1 MQLFPLT
8 YCSGQ
13 TQGVITFEWWLKKHW
28 KLSILILGAGD
39 ICNGVIQTTFDC
51 RHITYLFWFM
61 QNHSCLRVRQQNLK
75 RIYYLKK
82 KKKKNQHSTLP
93 NWLRKKALK
102 TLNVVAKIGF
112 LYSFQHVTEIQLVYH
127 WRSTSSIN
135 NNNIHL
141 ALSRH

>member
-1 MQLFPLT
+1 MQLFSLT

-13 TQGVITFEWWLKKHW
+13 TQGVITIWMVIIETLKVEHFNLRGRRYMRW
-28 KLSILILGAGD
+28 
-39 ICNGVIQTTFDC
+39 CVIQTMFDC

-61 QNHSCLRVRQQNLK
+61 QNHSCLRVRQQNFK
-75 RIYYLKK
+75 RMY
-82 KKKKNQHSTLP
+82 KKKNQHSTLP

-112 LYSFQHVTEIQLVYH
+112 LYSFPHVTEIQLVYH

-135 NNNIHL
+135 NNNSIHL
-141 ALSRH
+141 I